1 MKRWIIFPM
10 IAVLAIVVGLVL
22 NFASLNS
29 NQTAAAQTQKLQTG
43 TSNGSQTPAS
53 TSNATQTDATQ
64 KPQVIPASTQQ
75 TMTAPDKAPVDSQ
88 KLLDS
93 LTKDQLQDL
102 IIAAG
107 ENATKAAIQSVAPSV
122 VQIQVEA
129 SVSNPLQQYF
139 NNYQYFPQQQQL
151 ETAMGSGFFIESQGQ
166 KYVLTNN
173 HVVAGADKISLT
185 TAVGKTLQAQVVGTD
200 EVHDLAVL
208 QVVGNGADGIA
219 AAPLGDSDQV
229 EVGDWVTAIGN
240 PFGLEHTVTAG
251 IVSYLHRNI
260 ARPDQPGNFQN
271 MIQTD
276 AAINP
281 GNSGGPLVN
290 AKGEVIGINSAIIAN
305 APGLGFAI
313 AINTAKNSISQMAR
327 GQNVKRAWLGVKISE
342 LTTDLAQ
349 QLGMQVTSGVVVVN
363 VQKNSPSEGILQ
375 PNDVILSIDGEA
387 IPTVSDLIDNIQYR
401 NVGETVKLD
410 ILRNNEKMTA
420 EVTLGARPT
429 DEELA
434 KQNPSQNPTP
444 KAPSGNQNQKTD
456 ADSFDLA
463 SNLGIEVQANS
474 QQLSSDN
481 NLSTN
486 KGMVITKVESGSK
499 AEQLGFKAN
508 DVILG
513 VNDQKIDTSADWDQ
527 AIKAIQKAA
536 KDGAAYVQIGISAV
550 RGSSQL
556 YISFPVFFTKE

>member
-29 NQTAAAQTQKLQTG
+29 NQTAAAQTQKQHTETSQG
-43 TSNGSQTPAS
+43 AGGTTSNSV
-53 TSNATQTDATQ
+53 QTDATQ
-64 KPQVIPASTQQ
+64 KPQVVPTSTQQ
-75 TMTAPDKAPVDSQ
+75 TMTAPDETPVDSQ

-107 ENATKAAIQSVAPSV
+107 ENATKAAIQRVAPSV

-129 SVSNPLQQYF
+129 SVSNPYQDYF
-139 NNYQYFPQQQQL
+139 NNFQYFPQQQQR
-151 ETAMGSGFFIESQGQ
+151 ETAMGSGFFIESLGQ
-166 KYVLTNN
+166 KFVLTNN
-173 HVVAGADKISLT
+173 HVVDGADKISLT
-185 TAVGKTLQAQVVGTD
+185 TANGTTLQAKVVGTD

-208 QVVGNGADGIA
+208 QVIGNGADGIA

-260 ARPDQPGNFQN
+260 SRPDQAGNFQN

-313 AINTAKNSISQMAR
+313 AINTAKNSISQMVQ
-327 GQNVKRAWLGVKISE
+327 GQNVKRAWLGVKISD
-342 LTTDLAQ
+342 LTADLAQ
-349 QLGMQVTSGVVVVN
+349 QLGLQVKSGVVVVN
-363 VQKNSPSEGILQ
+363 VQKNSPSVGILQ

-387 IPTVSDLIDNIQYR
+387 IPTVTDLIDNVQYR
-401 NVGETVKLD
+401 TVGETVKLE
-410 ILRNNEKMTA
+410 ILRNSQKMTV
-420 EVTLGARPT
+420 EIVLGARPS

-434 KQNPSQNPTP
+434 KQNPTQSPAP
-444 KAPSGNQNQKTD
+444 KAPSGNQKTD

-463 SNLGIEVQANS
+463 SNLGIAVQANS
-474 QQLSSDN
+474 QQFASDN

-486 KGMVITKVESGSK
+486 NGMVITKVESGSK

-508 DVILG
+508 DVIVGL
-513 VNDQKIDTSADWDQ
+513 NDKQIDTSEDWDQ
-527 AIKAIQKAA
+527 AVKAIQKAA
-536 KDGAAYVQIGISAV
+536 KGGAAYVQVGISAV
-550 RGSSQL
+550 RGKTQL
-556 YISFPVFFTKE
+556 YVSFPVFFTKE